1 MSRASEYWIHQQ
13 LEPDDII
20 IRGNSKRWSDRRKI
34 VHNVYGAEIRLSDA
48 EIREIEKRQD
58 EYLKSKGIY

>member
-20 IRGNSKRWSDRRKI
+20 IRGNSKRWSGRKI
-34 VHNVYGAEIRLSDA
+34 VHNVYDAEIRLSDA
-48 EIREIEKRQD
+48 EIREIERRED
-58 EYLKSKGIY
+58 EYLKLKGIY

>member
-20 IRGNSKRWSDRRKI
+20 IRGNSKRWSGRQI
-34 VHNVYGAEIRLSDA
+34 VHNIHDAEIRLSDA
-48 EIREIEKRQD
+48 EIREIEIRED